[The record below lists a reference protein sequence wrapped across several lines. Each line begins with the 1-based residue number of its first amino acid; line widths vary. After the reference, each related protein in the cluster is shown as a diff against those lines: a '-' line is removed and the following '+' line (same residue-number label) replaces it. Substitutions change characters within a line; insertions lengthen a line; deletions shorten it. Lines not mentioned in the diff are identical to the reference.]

1 MHHFPGFRTGKLWKM
16 ILAFFGYLSFLYCSM
31 TSDFTNAKTGLPL
44 TGLQLWHERFFVFL
58 MLLSLIF
65 YNFNYKN
72 IRTRSFLGHSL
83 PFVLRIVLQC
93 LISLGILVILMVF
106 TDRRNH
112 MVGSLSLTVKI
123 YAVSETFLYEY
134 LLLLLLFI

>member
-1 MHHFPGFRTGKLWKM
+1 M

-31 TSDFTNAKTGLPL
+31 TSDFTNAKNGLPL

-93 LISLGILVILMVF
+93 LISLGDFGHSYGLYA